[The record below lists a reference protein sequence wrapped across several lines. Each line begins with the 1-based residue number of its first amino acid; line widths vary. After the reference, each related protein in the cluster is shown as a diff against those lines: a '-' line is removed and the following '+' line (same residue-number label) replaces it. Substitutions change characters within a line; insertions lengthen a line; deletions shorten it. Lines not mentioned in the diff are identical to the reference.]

1 MSMQIRPLLPE
12 DKPQWLPLWQGYLTF
27 YETELAPEITED
39 TWARLM
45 LASGNIF
52 GLGAINTAGELVG
65 FTHYLLHGGTWG
77 PGPICYLEDLYVS
90 EPARGTGTGRALIEA
105 LAARGREAGWQSIYW
120 QTASSNKTAQ
130 HLYDKLATRTDW
142 VRYEMEL

>member
-1 MSMQIRPLLPE
+1 MSVDIRDLLPE

-27 YETELAPEITED
+27 YETELAPEITDD

-52 GLGAINTAGELVG
+52 GLGAVNKAGELIG

-90 EPARGTGTGRALIEA
+90 EAAQGTGAGRALIEA
-105 LAARGREAGWQSIYW
+105 LADKGRMSGWQSIYW
-120 QTASSNKTAQ
+120 QTAANNKTAQ

>member
-1 MSMQIRPLLPE
+1 MSVHIRELLPE

-27 YETELAPEITED
+27 YETDLAPDITDD

-52 GLGAINTAGELVG
+52 GLGAVNSAGELIG

-77 PGPICYLEDLYVS
+77 PGPICYLEDLFVS
-90 EPARGTGTGRALIEA
+90 EAARGTGAGRALIEA
-105 LAARGREAGWQSIYW
+105 LADKGRMSGWQSIYW
-120 QTASSNKTAQ
+120 QTAASNKTAQ
-130 HLYDKLATRTDW
+130 HLYDKLAARTDW

>member
-1 MSMQIRPLLPE
+1 MSLQIRELLPE
-12 DKPQWLPLWQGYLTF
+12 DKPQWLPLWHGYLTF
-27 YETELAPEITED
+27 YETDLAPEITED

-52 GLGAINTAGELVG
+52 GLGAVNTAGELIG

-77 PGPICYLEDLYVS
+77 QGPICYLEDLYVS
-90 EPARGTGTGRALIEA
+90 ETARGTGAGRALIET
-105 LAARGREAGWQSIYW
+105 LAEKGRMSGWQSIYW
-120 QTASSNKTAQ
+120 QTAASNQTAQ
-130 HLYDKLATRTDW
+130 HLYDRLATRTDW